1 LIERGN
7 ERQLLIIR
15 EVLDVKTI
23 TIVLADDHRIVR
35 QGLRVLLTSESDF
48 NVIGEADDGRE
59 ALELVKRLSPDVLV
73 LDLMMP
79 GLNGLEVA
87 RQLNKQA
94 SKVGVVVLS
103 MHDDEGFVLEALANG
118 VSAYVLKDSNSSD
131 LIQAIREVAAGRRYL
146 SPPLSDRA
154 IETYQQMAKIGT
166 MDSHE
171 TLTTR
176 EREVL
181 QLSAEGHTNSEIAAR
196 LGISTRTA
204 ETHRAHLMHKLALHT
219 QSDLIRYAL
228 RRGVIP
234 LENARKQ

>member
-1 LIERGN
+1 M
-7 ERQLLIIR
+7 
-15 EVLDVKTI
+15 KTT

-35 QGLRVLLTSESDF
+35 QGLNALLAAEADF
-48 NVIGEADDGRE
+48 KVVGEAGDGRE
-59 ALELVKRLSPDVLV
+59 ALEQVRLHAPDVLV

-87 RQLNKQA
+87 RQLHKQTP
-94 SKVGVVVLS
+94 KVGVVVLS

-131 LIQAIREVAAGRRYL
+131 LIQAVREVAVGRRYL
-146 SPPLSDRA
+146 SPPLSDRV
-154 IETYQQMAKIGT
+154 IETYLQMAKVGT
-166 MDSHE
+166 MDKHE

-204 ETHRAHLMHKLALHT
+204 ETHRSRLMHKLALHT
-219 QSDLIRYAL
+219 QADLIRYAL
-228 RRGVIP
+228 RRGIIP
-234 LENARKQ
+234 MENVGKS

>member
-1 LIERGN
+1 M
-7 ERQLLIIR
+7 
-15 EVLDVKTI
+15 KTT

-35 QGLRVLLTSESDF
+35 QGLRVLLSAEADF
-48 NVIGEADDGRE
+48 QVIGEADDGRE
-59 ALELVKRLSPDVLV
+59 ALELVKRLNPDVLV

-87 RQLNKQA
+87 RQLNKGA
-94 SKVGVVVLS
+94 SHVGVVVLS

-131 LIQAIREVAAGRRYL
+131 LVQAVREVAAGRRYL

-154 IETYQQMAKIGT
+154 IETYQQMAKIGA
-166 MDSHE
+166 MDRHE

-181 QLSAEGHTNSEIAAR
+181 QLSAEGHTNSEIASR

-204 ETHRAHLMHKLALHT
+204 ETHRSHLMHKLGLHT

-228 RRGVIP
+228 KRGVI
-234 LENARKQ
+234 KQ

>member
-1 LIERGN
+1 MTN
-7 ERQLLIIR
+7 
-15 EVLDVKTI
+15 
-23 TIVLADDHRIVR
+23 IVLADDHRIVR
-35 QGLRVLLTSESDF
+35 QGLRALLTAEKDF
-48 NVIGEADDGRE
+48 TVIGEAGDGRE
-59 ALELVKRLSPDVLV
+59 ALDVVRRLNPDVLV

-87 RQLNKQA
+87 RQLHKQTP
-94 SKVGVVVLS
+94 KVGIVVLS
-103 MHDDEGFVLEALANG
+103 MYDDEGFVLEALANG

-131 LIQAIREVAAGRRYL
+131 LVQAVREVAAGRRYL

-154 IETYQQMAKIGT
+154 IETYLQTAKTGA
-166 MDSHE
+166 MDKHE

-181 QLSAEGHTNSEIAAR
+181 QLSAEGYTNSEIAAR

-204 ETHRAHLMHKLALHT
+204 ETHRSRLMHKLALHT

-228 RRGVIP
+228 RRGII
-234 LENARKQ
+234 KQ

>member
-1 LIERGN
+1 LKR
-7 ERQLLIIR
+7 
-15 EVLDVKTI
+15 T

-35 QGLRVLLTSESDF
+35 QGLRALLAGEADF
-48 NVIGEADDGRE
+48 EVVGEADDGRE
-59 ALELVKRLSPDVLV
+59 ALELVKRLNPDVLI

-87 RQLNKQA
+87 RQMPRQ
-94 SKVGVVVLS
+94 SPGVRVVVLS

-118 VSAYVLKDSNSSD
+118 VSGYVLKDSNSSD
-131 LIQAIREVAAGRRYL
+131 LVHAVREVAAGRRYL

-154 IETYQQMAKIGT
+154 IEAYQQRAKVGT
-166 MDSHE
+166 MDKHE

-204 ETHRAHLMHKLALHT
+204 ETHRSRVMHKLGLHT
-219 QSDLIRYAL
+219 QSDLIRYAI
-228 RRGVIP
+228 RRGII
-234 LENARKQ
+234 KQ

>member
-1 LIERGN
+1 M
-7 ERQLLIIR
+7 
-15 EVLDVKTI
+15 KTT

-35 QGLRVLLTSESDF
+35 QGLHALLAAEADFRV
-48 NVIGEADDGRE
+48 VGEAGDGRE
-59 ALELVKRLSPDVLV
+59 ALEQVKLHAPDVLV

-87 RQLNKQA
+87 RQLHKHTP
-94 SKVGVVVLS
+94 KVGVVVLS

-131 LIQAIREVAAGRRYL
+131 LIQAVREAAAGRRYL
-146 SPPLSDRA
+146 SPPLSDRV
-154 IETYQQMAKIGT
+154 IETYLQMAKVGT
-166 MDSHE
+166 MDKHE

-204 ETHRAHLMHKLALHT
+204 ETHRSRLMHKLALHT
-219 QSDLIRYAL
+219 QADLIRYAL
-228 RRGVIP
+228 RRGIIP
-234 LENARKQ
+234 MENV

>member
-1 LIERGN
+1 M
-7 ERQLLIIR
+7 
-15 EVLDVKTI
+15 T

-35 QGLRVLLTSESDF
+35 QGLRALLTAEENF
-48 NVIGEADDGRE
+48 KVIGEADDGRE
-59 ALELVKRLSPDVLV
+59 ALDVVRRLNPDVLV

-87 RQLNKQA
+87 RQLHRQTP
-94 SKVGVVVLS
+94 KVGVVVLS
-103 MHDDEGFVLEALANG
+103 MYDDEGFVLEALANG

-131 LIQAIREVAAGRRYL
+131 LVQAVHEVAAGRRYL

-154 IETYQQMAKIGT
+154 IETYLQMAKTGA
-166 MDSHE
+166 MDKHE

-204 ETHRAHLMHKLALHT
+204 ETHRSRLMHKLGLHT

-228 RRGVIP
+228 KRGIIP
-234 LENARKQ
+234 MESKQ

>member
-1 LIERGN
+1 MET
-7 ERQLLIIR
+7 
-15 EVLDVKTI
+15 KTT

-35 QGLRVLLTSESDF
+35 QGLRALLTAEADF
-48 NVIGEADDGRE
+48 KVIGEADDGRE
-59 ALELVKRLSPDVLV
+59 ALALVRRLNPDVLV

-87 RQLNKQA
+87 RQLHKQTP
-94 SKVGVVVLS
+94 KVGIVVLS

-118 VSAYVLKDSNSSD
+118 ASAYVLKDSNSSD
-131 LIQAIREVAAGRRYL
+131 LIQAVREVSAGRRYL

-154 IETYQQMAKIGT
+154 IEAYQQRARVGT
-166 MDSHE
+166 LDRHE
-171 TLTTR
+171 TLTSR

-204 ETHRAHLMHKLALHT
+204 ETHRSHIMHKLGLHT
-219 QSDLIRYAL
+219 QSDLIRYAI
-228 RRGVIP
+228 RRGII
-234 LENARKQ
+234 KQ

>member
-1 LIERGN
+1 MDL
-7 ERQLLIIR
+7 
-15 EVLDVKTI
+15 KTT

-35 QGLRVLLTSESDF
+35 QGLRVLLSAEQDF
-48 NVIGEADDGRE
+48 EVIGEADDGRE
-59 ALELVKRLSPDVLV
+59 ALELVRRLNPDVLV

-94 SKVGVVVLS
+94 AKVGVVVLS

-131 LIQAIREVAAGRRYL
+131 LVQAVREVSAGRRYL

-166 MDSHE
+166 MDRHE

-181 QLSAEGHTNSEIAAR
+181 QLSAEGYTNSEIAAR

-204 ETHRAHLMHKLALHT
+204 ETHRSRLMHKLDLHT

-228 RRGVIP
+228 RRSIIP
-234 LENARKQ
+234 MEKQG

>member
-1 LIERGN
+1 LKR
-7 ERQLLIIR
+7 
-15 EVLDVKTI
+15 T

-35 QGLRVLLTSESDF
+35 QGLRALLASEADLE
-48 NVIGEADDGRE
+48 VIGEADDGRE
-59 ALELVKRLSPDVLV
+59 ALELVRRLSPDVLV

-87 RQLNKQA
+87 RQLPRQ
-94 SKVGVVVLS
+94 SPGVRVVVLS
-103 MHDDEGFVLEALANG
+103 MYDDEGFVLEALANG
-118 VSAYVLKDSNSSD
+118 VSGYVLKDSNSSD
-131 LIQAIREVAAGRRYL
+131 LIHAVREVAAGRRYL

-154 IETYQQMAKIGT
+154 IEAYQQRAKVGT
-166 MDSHE
+166 MDKHE

-204 ETHRAHLMHKLALHT
+204 ETHRSRVMHKLGLHT
-219 QSDLIRYAL
+219 QSDLIRYAI
-228 RRGVIP
+228 RRSII
-234 LENARKQ
+234 KQ

>member
-1 LIERGN
+1 LKRT
-7 ERQLLIIR
+7 
-15 EVLDVKTI
+15 TI
-23 TIVLADDHRIVR
+23 LLADDHRIVR
-35 QGLRVLLTSESDF
+35 QGLRALLASEADF
-48 NVIGEADDGRE
+48 EVVGEADDGRE
-59 ALELVKRLSPDVLV
+59 ALELVKRLNPDVLV

-87 RQLNKQA
+87 RQLPRQSPA
-94 SKVGVVVLS
+94 VRVVVLS

-118 VSAYVLKDSNSSD
+118 VSGYVLKDSNSSD
-131 LIQAIREVAAGRRYL
+131 LVHAVREVAAGRRYL

-154 IETYQQMAKIGT
+154 IEAYQQRAKVGAL
-166 MDSHE
+166 DKHE

-204 ETHRAHLMHKLALHT
+204 ETHRSRLMHKLGLHT
-219 QSDLIRYAL
+219 QSDLIRYAI
-228 RRGVIP
+228 RRGII
-234 LENARKQ
+234 EQ